1 MNTVQPVTLLHYN
14 KNLLHLDETNF
25 LLSNTRQDSD
35 SAIKAISRS
44 VYKKRTHYGM
54 QYKVLILKK
63 KKQDFIS

>member
-14 KNLLHLDETNF
+14 KNLLHLDGTNF

-63 KKQDFIS
+63 KQAFIS